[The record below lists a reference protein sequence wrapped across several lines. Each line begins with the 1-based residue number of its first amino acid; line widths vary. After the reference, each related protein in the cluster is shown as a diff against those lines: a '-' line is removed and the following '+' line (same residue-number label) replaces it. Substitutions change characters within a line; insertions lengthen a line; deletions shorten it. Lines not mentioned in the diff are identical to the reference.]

1 MYQAVIRDP
10 QLLAEYRFGSGSF
23 KWVYYASVKFA
34 RKQLFLHPE
43 ISCLVVNIEDGE
55 ILIAV
60 SRTGLAIDMPHY
72 YYEIDKVNPWSD
84 TDAYC

>member
-1 MYQAVIRDP
+1 MYYAKIKDEH
-10 QLLAEYRFGSGSF
+10 LLAEYRFGSRSF

-43 ISCLVVNIEDGE
+43 ISCLIVNIEDGE

-60 SRTGLAIDMPHY
+60 SRSGLTIDLPSGV
-72 YYEIDKVNPWSD
+72 YEIDKEG
-84 TDAYC
+84 

>member
-1 MYQAVIRDP
+1 MYQAVIRDR

-23 KWVYYASVKFA
+23 KWVYYAAIKFA

-43 ISCLVVNIEDGE
+43 ISCLIINIEDGE

-60 SRTGLAIDMPHY
+60 SRSGLTLDLPGGV
-72 YYEIDKVNPWSD
+72 YEIDKVNLWKDD
-84 TDAYC
+84 TAYC

>member
-1 MYQAVIRDP
+1 MYQAVIRDC

-43 ISCLVVNIEDGE
+43 ISCLIINIEDGE

-60 SRTGLAIDMPHY
+60 SRSGLTLDLPGGV
-72 YYEIDKVNPWSD
+72 YEIDKVNLWKD
-84 TDAYC
+84 ADAYC